1 LKKQVLFARKLFK
14 EPFSL
19 KIVFKDAAL
28 GMCDIFITIFYSILF
43 YIYLQPI
50 MQAYNTLFTYYVLT
64 TERQVFRPLVPVPPA
79 PPSHGASSGCRRRSA
94 RLAAQAAGVAA
105 SPPGEVCPSAPASAE
120 ASAAVVTAVVA
131 PTSAALVV

>member
-79 PPSHGASSGCRRRSA
+79 PPSHGASSGCRRSA